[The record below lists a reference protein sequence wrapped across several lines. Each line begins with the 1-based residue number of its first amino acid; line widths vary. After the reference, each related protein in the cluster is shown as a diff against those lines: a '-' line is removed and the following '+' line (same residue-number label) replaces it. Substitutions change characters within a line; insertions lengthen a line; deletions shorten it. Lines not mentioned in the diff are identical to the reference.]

1 MDGRN
6 APCKGCERRH
16 PGCQTDECPDWKP
29 WHEWMREQKTKI
41 FRKRWL
47 DDACRKIGMKKPRES
62 HTARVFQNKSHRK
75 ERPNGSRLEMEQE
88 ATSERIRK
96 EIREREGR
104 D

>member
-1 MDGRN
+1 MDRLK
-6 APCKGCERRH
+6 APCMGCEKRH
-16 PGCQTDECPDWKP
+16 PACQSETCPEWKA
-29 WHEWMREQKTKI
+29 WHDQWQQERTRI

-75 ERPNGSRLEMEQE
+75 ERPNGSRMEMDQE
-88 ATSERIRK
+88 AASERIRK